1 MEEHLGKRELNRLRK
16 RATIVSAARESFLQQ
31 GYAATSMSAIADEL
45 RCSKATMWSHFASKE
60 ELFIAVVD
68 ELVAEFSRDIDEV
81 LTSQTFSATTLR
93 LAALRFLNCLMR
105 EPSIKLFRLVL
116 SEGERFPEIAD
127 AFYQRGP
134 ARVRKGISTFFATR
148 FTEADAETL
157 TRVFIS
163 ALTGYRS
170 DMLLRPVRPS
180 EADREIFV
188 DELVAM
194 IDWPDPRPGAS
205 AAPTT

>member
-1 MEEHLGKRELNRLRK
+1 MEENLGKRELNRLRK

-93 LAALRFLNCLMR
+93 RAALRFLNCLMR
-105 EPSIKLFRLVL
+105 EPSIMLFRLVL

-134 ARVRKGISTFFATR
+134 ARVRKGIRTFFATR
-148 FTEADAETL
+148 FTEADSETL

-180 EADREIFV
+180 EVDREIFV

-194 IDWPDPRPGAS
+194 IDWPDPRPDAS
-205 AAPTT
+205 VTPTT

>member
-1 MEEHLGKRELNRLRK
+1 MEENLGKRELNRLRK

-93 LAALRFLNCLMR
+93 RAALRFLNCLMR
-105 EPSIKLFRLVL
+105 EPSIMLFRLVL

-134 ARVRKGISTFFATR
+134 ARVRKGIRTFFATR
-148 FTEADAETL
+148 FTEADSETL
-157 TRVFIS
+157 TRVIIS

-180 EADREIFV
+180 EVDREIFV

-205 AAPTT
+205 VTPTT